1 MKTDEQMV
9 KELNDL
15 NIQIYKLKGTEIVET
30 CTNEAYYLQFDSI
43 KQAYNFHLTN
53 IKLNK

>member
-9 KELNDL
+9 KQLNDL